1 MTTVDKP
8 SLVGTKEEY
17 RIFRCQKTTVA
28 LETTNVLLDSG
39 KAQLKTFFC
48 HPDSVKCLSWK
59 IYQLIWV

>member
-39 KAQLKTFFC
+39 KAQLKTFFA
-48 HPDSVKCLSWK
+48 
-59 IYQLIWV
+59 ILIL

>member
-1 MTTVDKP
+1 MTTVDKLG
-8 SLVGTKEEY
+8 LVGTKEEY
-17 RIFRCQKTTVA
+17 RIFRCQKTTAA

-39 KAQLKTFFC
+39 KAQLKKIFC